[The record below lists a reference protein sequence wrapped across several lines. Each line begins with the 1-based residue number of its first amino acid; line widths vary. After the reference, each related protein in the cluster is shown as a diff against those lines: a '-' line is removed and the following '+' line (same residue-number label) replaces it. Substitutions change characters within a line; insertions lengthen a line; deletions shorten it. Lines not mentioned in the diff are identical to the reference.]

1 MERHLCTLLICPSE
15 ERKEDEGQRG
25 KGQGRKRTGE
35 EKERGHEQDGNQSYD
50 SELKKLTVNLPPI

>member
-25 KGQGRKRTGE
+25 KGQGRKR
-35 EKERGHEQDGNQSYD
+35 KEDMNRMVTSLMILNS
-50 SELKKLTVNLPPI
+50 KLTVNLPPI